1 MIRTGLPY
9 DFDLME
15 TIEKEGAVVDVSQVS
30 YPNSEDIE
38 RTTLIYLR
46 NTNYDN
52 IVLDFS
58 KVDYKTKEKYL
69 IEYLTGDIEHPVKQ
83 LTESW
88 FSLFMHY
95 KQIPL
100 KIDSILDSVEEMAFF
115 KENGDLI
122 KELDIFAY
130 SLLLYPISRLDTL
143 DFEFDFSNI
152 ENSDFVF
159 NLNVCELISHPCWNL
174 VYEKEPFYGPKFYKK
189 MFTEDNNYLFETVM
203 KFTPF
208 SVLLYGMNDREQWQ
222 EFVKLI
228 KQYME
233 KEYAR
238 FE

>member
-69 IEYLTGDIEHPVKQ
+69 IEYLTGDIEHPIKQ

-88 FSLFMHY
+88 FSLFMHF

-115 KENGDLI
+115 KENGELM

-152 ENSDFVF
+152 ENSD
-159 NLNVCELISHPCWNL
+159 L
-174 VYEKEPFYGPKFYKK
+174 
-189 MFTEDNNYLFETVM
+189 YLT
-203 KFTPF
+203 
-208 SVLLYGMNDREQWQ
+208 
-222 EFVKLI
+222 
-228 KQYME
+228 
-233 KEYAR
+233 
-238 FE
+238 